1 MTSSTLFVAFESNG
15 VCTITPNFC
24 DIALIHIES
33 YNQIANAAV
42 APRYRISRIY
52 GKGLWDKTKNFFRKA
67 NNFARQTRILS
78 KTLGAIPTGPTQ
90 TASKILGQMGYG
102 YRKGCSTKMKG
113 GMVIPPGSFYR
124 RY

>member
-1 MTSSTLFVAFESNG
+1 M
-15 VCTITPNFC
+15 
-24 DIALIHIES
+24 
-33 YNQIANAAV
+33 
-42 APRYRISRIY
+42 
-52 GKGLWDKTKNFFRKA
+52 GKGLWDKTKNFFRKT

-78 KTLGAIPTGPTQ
+78 NTLGAIPTGPTQ

-102 YRKGCSTKMKG
+102 YKATKMKG